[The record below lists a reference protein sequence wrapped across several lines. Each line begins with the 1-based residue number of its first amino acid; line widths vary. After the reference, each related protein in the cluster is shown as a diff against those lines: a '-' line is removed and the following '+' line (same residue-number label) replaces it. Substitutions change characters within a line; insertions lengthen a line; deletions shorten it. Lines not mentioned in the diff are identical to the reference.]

1 MEVQQLL
8 KALVQTKGSDLH
20 IKVGVPPGIRID
32 GTIKRIQG
40 WNTLKPDDTRRLME
54 QILSTDQLATFDKE
68 GDLDFGYSLPGVARF
83 RVNCLHQR
91 NSCGMVVRVIP
102 MKVLT
107 LEDINAPE
115 ILKELSSLPR
125 GLVLVTGPTGSGKST
140 TLAAMI
146 DYINTN
152 HLGHILTLE
161 DPIEFIHNDKRCFV
175 NQREVGNDT
184 PTFAE
189 GLRRAL
195 RQDPDVILIGEMRDL
210 ETIGMAITAAET
222 GHLVFGTLHTTG
234 AIQTIDRIIDVFPH
248 GQQQQVRM
256 QLSMGLGGVIS
267 QCLIPKV
274 GGGRACAMEV
284 MVAVDS
290 VRSLIRDGK
299 TQMMT
304 NILQTG
310 SKYGMQT
317 LDSELIK
324 LARQGVIKPEDAVA
338 KAHNPDTVQSTLKGQ
353 PAAGGQAHQRQPQP
367 AMS

>member
-195 RQDPDVILIGEMRDL
+195 RWERRGRHGRHCRGYGHDRAPRRCRGPGPGHAGAGAAYPGATRPAWRQGPATHPGALFSGAGSD
-210 ETIGMAITAAET
+210 TIC
-222 GHLVFGTLHTTG
+222 
-234 AIQTIDRIIDVFPH
+234 R
-248 GQQQQVRM
+248 
-256 QLSMGLGGVIS
+256 GVS
-267 QCLIPKV
+267 
-274 GGGRACAMEV
+274 
-284 MVAVDS
+284 
-290 VRSLIRDGK
+290 
-299 TQMMT
+299 
-304 NILQTG
+304 
-310 SKYGMQT
+310 QT
-317 LDSELIK
+317 L
-324 LARQGVIKPEDAVA
+324 RRFPR
-338 KAHNPDTVQSTLKGQ
+338 LKI
-353 PAAGGQAHQRQPQP
+353 PLEKCLLHV
-367 AMS
+367 